1 MLDIVPINP
10 LTNLILVH
18 RLVVS
23 ITYAS
28 RHKYS
33 LGVRLSASS
42 SVATAAF
49 GPICRANSLF
59 TGRCVAIILSE
70 FLPLTSSFVKYNQR
84 ANSKAAT
91 LGGGS

>member
-1 MLDIVPINP
+1 MSDIVPINL
-10 LTNLILVH
+10 LTNLILVY

-42 SVATAAF
+42 LVATAAF

-59 TGRCVAIILSE
+59 IGRYIAIILSE
-70 FLPLTSSFVKYNQR
+70 FLPLTSLFIKYNQR
-84 ANSKAAT
+84 ADSKAAT
-91 LGGGS
+91 LGEGS